1 MTSADRTEVPG
12 RTDQAAPAS
21 EVDRADGAA
30 ALSERPGTRAH
41 NPAQRPAADRVAP
54 DQHAAPEESTGVRSS
69 RRKRRNPLADALTY
83 AVLLVAALL
92 TLGPFALSFMT
103 AFKSP
108 GQFAS
113 EPALTPPNPVTT
125 ENFTRLF
132 GGDYSFIS
140 PIAVTAQVVALIL
153 VGQLAFSIMA
163 AYAFAKLRFAYR
175 DTLFWVYLATLM
187 IPQVVIVIPLY
198 AMMVQSGMRNTFWA
212 LVLPF
217 MFGSPYAV
225 FLLREHFRGIPD
237 DLIDAARIDG
247 AGDWRILWQI
257 VVPLSRGIIATLAI
271 ITVVSHWNNFMWPLI
286 ITTGRDWQVITVAT
300 ANLQSQYNANWTL
313 VMAATT
319 VAMAPLLILFGLFQR
334 TIVNS
339 ISLTGFK

>member
-1 MTSADRTEVPG
+1 MTSVDHSEPATIVARDAPGARNKPQHLRRNLTADVLTYLVLL
-12 RTDQAAPAS
+12 
-21 EVDRADGAA
+21 AA
-30 ALSERPGTRAH
+30 A
-41 NPAQRPAADRVAP
+41 V
-54 DQHAAPEESTGVRSS
+54 
-69 RRKRRNPLADALTY
+69 
-83 AVLLVAALL
+83 L
-92 TLGPFALSFMT
+92 TLAPFALSFMT

-108 GQFAS
+108 QQFAS
-113 EPALTPPNPVTT
+113 DPALNLPNPWTT
-125 ENFTRLF
+125 ENFSRLF
-132 GGDYSFIS
+132 GGDYGFVS
-140 PIAVTAQVVALIL
+140 PIVVTAQVVGVIL

-163 AYAFAKLRFAYR
+163 AYAFAKLRFRGR

-187 IPQVVIVIPLY
+187 IPQVVIVIPLFV
-198 AMMVQSGMRNTFWA
+198 MMTQMGLRNTFWS

-257 VVPLSRGIIATLAI
+257 VAPLSRGIISTLAI

-300 ANLQSQYNANWTL
+300 ANLQSQYNGNWTL

-319 VAMAPLLILFGLFQR
+319 VAMAPLLALFAIFQR
-334 TIVNS
+334 SIVSS

>member
-1 MTSADRTEVPG
+1 MTSAEP
-12 RTDQAAPAS
+12 
-21 EVDRADGAA
+21 RA
-30 ALSERPGTRAH
+30 
-41 NPAQRPAADRVAP
+41 
-54 DQHAAPEESTGVRSS
+54 GVRGRASVS
-69 RRKRRNPLADALTY
+69 KPVADLLTY
-83 AVLLVAALL
+83 LVLIAGALL

-108 GQFAS
+108 QQFAS
-113 EPALTPPNPVTT
+113 ESSLAPPNPVTT
-125 ENFTRLF
+125 ENFSTLF
-132 GGDYSFIS
+132 SGDYSFIS
-140 PIAVTAQVVALIL
+140 PIAVTAQVVVVIL
-153 VGQLAFSIMA
+153 AGQLIFSIMA
-163 AYAFAKLRFAYR
+163 AYAFAKLRFAGR
-175 DTLFWVYLATLM
+175 DALFWLYLATLM

-198 AMMVQSGMRNTFWA
+198 TMMVQTGLRNSFWA

-217 MFGSPYAV
+217 VFGSPYAV
-225 FLLREHFRGIPD
+225 FLLREHFRSIPD

-257 VVPLSRGIIATLAI
+257 VAPMSRGIIATLAI
-271 ITVVSHWNNFMWPLI
+271 ITVVTHWNNFMWPLI

-319 VAMAPLLILFGLFQR
+319 VAMAPLLLIFAIFQR

>member
-1 MTSADRTEVPG
+1 MTSAEPTRVGGRATAVAPGGVPG
-12 RTDQAAPAS
+12 IRS
-21 EVDRADGAA
+21 VGRRR
-30 ALSERPGTRAH
+30 S
-41 NPAQRPAADRVAP
+41 PAADVA
-54 DQHAAPEESTGVRSS
+54 
-69 RRKRRNPLADALTY
+69 TY
-83 AVLLVAALL
+83 LVLLAGALL

-108 GQFAS
+108 QQFAS
-113 EPALTPPNPVTT
+113 EPALTLPKPFTL
-125 ENFTRLF
+125 ENFSTLF
-132 GGDYSFIS
+132 TGSYSFIS
-140 PIAVTAQVVALIL
+140 PIAVTAQMVAVIL
-153 VGQLAFSIMA
+153 VGQLVFSIMA
-163 AYAFAKLRFAYR
+163 AYAFAKLRFRGR
-175 DTLFWVYLATLM
+175 DALFWVYLATLM

-198 AMMVQSGMRNTFWA
+198 VMMVQTGMRNTFWA

-225 FLLREHFRGIPD
+225 FLLREHFRSIPD

-257 VVPLSRGIIATLAI
+257 VVPLSRGIVSTLAI
-271 ITVVSHWNNFMWPLI
+271 ITIVSHWNNFMWPLI

-319 VAMAPLLILFGLFQR
+319 VAMAPLLVLFGIFQR
-334 TIVNS
+334 TIVES

>member
-1 MTSADRTEVPG
+1 MTSAE
-12 RTDQAAPAS
+12 S
-21 EVDRADGAA
+21 RA
-30 ALSERPGTRAH
+30 
-41 NPAQRPAADRVAP
+41 
-54 DQHAAPEESTGVRSS
+54 GVR
-69 RRKRRNPLADALTY
+69 RRASLSKPVADLLTY
-83 AVLLVAALL
+83 LVLITGALL

-108 GQFAS
+108 LQFAS
-113 EPALTPPNPVTT
+113 EPSLNLPNPVTT
-125 ENFTRLF
+125 ENFTTLF
-132 GGDYSFIS
+132 SGDYSFIS
-140 PIAVTAQVVALIL
+140 PIAVTAQVVVVILAGHLI
-153 VGQLAFSIMA
+153 FPIMA
-163 AYAFAKLRFAYR
+163 AYAFAKLRFAGR
-175 DTLFWVYLATLM
+175 DALFWLYLATLM

-198 AMMVQSGMRNTFWA
+198 TMMVQTGLRNSFWA

-217 MFGSPYAV
+217 LFGSPYAV
-225 FLLREHFRGIPD
+225 FLLREHFRSIPD

-247 AGDWRILWQI
+247 AGDWRILWPT
-257 VVPLSRGIIATLAI
+257 VAPTSRGLIATLAI
-271 ITVVSHWNNFMWPLI
+271 ITVVTHWNNFMWPLI

-319 VAMAPLLILFGLFQR
+319 VAMAPLLVIFAIFQR

>member
-1 MTSADRTEVPG
+1 MTS
-12 RTDQAAPAS
+12 
-21 EVDRADGAA
+21 VDPRALPAA
-30 ALSERPGTRAH
+30 AASVATDVRAQK
-41 NPAQRPAADRVAP
+41 P
-54 DQHAAPEESTGVRSS
+54 QHL
-69 RRKRRNPLADALTY
+69 RRNPFGDVLIYLILLASAS
-83 AVLLVAALL
+83 LV
-92 TLGPFALSFMT
+92 LGPFALSFMT

-108 GQFAS
+108 QQFAS
-113 EPALTPPNPVTT
+113 ESSLALPNPWTT
-125 ENFTRLF
+125 ENFARLF
-132 GGDYSFIS
+132 GGDYGFVS
-140 PIAVTAQVVALIL
+140 PIVVTAQVVAVIL
-153 VGQLAFSIMA
+153 VGQLLFSVMA
-163 AYAFAKLRFAYR
+163 AYAFAKLQFRGR
-175 DTLFWVYLATLM
+175 DSLFWVYLATLM
-187 IPQVVIVIPLY
+187 VPQVVIVIPLFV
-198 AMMVQSGMRNTFWA
+198 MMSQLGLRNTFWS

-225 FLLREHFRGIPD
+225 FLLREHFRSIPD

-257 VVPLSRGIIATLAI
+257 VAPLSRGIISTLAI

-300 ANLQSQYNANWTL
+300 ANLQSQYNGNWTL

-319 VAMAPLLILFGLFQR
+319 VAMAPLLVIFAIFQR

>member
-1 MTSADRTEVPG
+1 MTS
-12 RTDQAAPAS
+12 
-21 EVDRADGAA
+21 VDRAAVA
-30 ALSERPGTRAH
+30 
-41 NPAQRPAADRVAP
+41 VAP
-54 DQHAAPEESTGVRSS
+54 TDVPKRP
-69 RRKRRNPLADALTY
+69 RRRRTPLADTITYLVLFAGALI
-83 AVLLVAALL
+83 
-92 TLGPFALSFMT
+92 TLAPFALSFMT
-103 AFKSP
+103 AFKTP
-108 GQFAS
+108 LQFAS
-113 EPALTPPNPVTT
+113 QPALTLPNPVTT

-132 GGDYSFIS
+132 SGDYGFVS
-140 PIAVTAQVVALIL
+140 PVAVTAQVVVVIL
-153 VGQLAFSIMA
+153 VGQLVFSIMA
-163 AYAFAKLRFAYR
+163 AYAFAKLRFAGR

-198 AMMVQSGMRNTFWA
+198 TMMVQIGMRNTFWA

-225 FLLREHFRGIPD
+225 FLLREHFRSIPD

-257 VVPLSRGIIATLAI
+257 VAPLSRGIISTLAI
-271 ITVVSHWNNFMWPLI
+271 ITIVAHWNNFMWPLI
-286 ITTGRDWQVITVAT
+286 ITTGQDWQVITVAT

-319 VAMAPLLILFGLFQR
+319 MAMAPLLVLFAIFQR
-334 TIVNS
+334 TIVES

>member
-1 MTSADRTEVPG
+1 MTSAEPTSAAG
-12 RTDQAAPAS
+12 RT
-21 EVDRADGAA
+21 
-30 ALSERPGTRAH
+30 
-41 NPAQRPAADRVAP
+41 NPAVGAGVP
-54 DQHAAPEESTGVRSS
+54 SVRSAGRRRS
-69 RRKRRNPLADALTY
+69 RIADLVTY
-83 AVLLVAALL
+83 LVLLAGALL

-108 GQFAS
+108 QQFAT
-113 EPALTPPNPVTT
+113 EPALNLPNPITG
-125 ENFTRLF
+125 ENFSRLF
-132 GGDYSFIS
+132 SGSYSFVS
-140 PIAVTAQVVALIL
+140 PIAVTAQMVVVIL
-153 VGQLAFSIMA
+153 VGQLICSIMA
-163 AYAFAKLRFAYR
+163 AYAFAKLRFRGR
-175 DTLFWVYLATLM
+175 DALFWVYLATLM

-198 AMMVQSGMRNTFWA
+198 VMMVQTGLRNTFWA

-225 FLLREHFRGIPD
+225 FLLREHFRAIPD

-257 VVPLSRGIIATLAI
+257 VVPLSRGIVSTLAI

-300 ANLQSQYNANWTL
+300 ANLQSQYNSNWTL

-319 VAMAPLLILFGLFQR
+319 VAMAPLLVLFGIFQR
-334 TIVNS
+334 TIVES

>member
-1 MTSADRTEVPG
+1 MTSADQP
-12 RTDQAAPAS
+12 RTDVGLTAGAPAVPAVAKPAS
-21 EVDRADGAA
+21 SVRA
-30 ALSERPGTRAH
+30 SKTHWRR
-41 NPAQRPAADRVAP
+41 
-54 DQHAAPEESTGVRSS
+54 RS
-69 RRKRRNPLADALTY
+69 PLADALTY
-83 AVLLVAALL
+83 LVLIGAAVL
-92 TLGPFALSFMT
+92 TLAPFALSFMT

-108 GQFAS
+108 QQFAS
-113 EPALTPPNPVTT
+113 EPSLNLPNPLST
-125 ENFTRLF
+125 ENFGRLF

-140 PIAVTAQVVALIL
+140 PIAVTAQVVAVIG
-153 VGQLAFSIMA
+153 VGQLTFSIMA
-163 AYAFAKLRFAYR
+163 AYAFAKLRFSGR
-175 DTLFWVYLATLM
+175 DVLFWVYLATLM

-198 AMMVQSGMRNTFWA
+198 VMMVQTGMRNTFWA

-257 VVPLSRGIIATLAI
+257 VAPLSRGIISTLAI

-319 VAMAPLLILFGLFQR
+319 VAMAPLLVLFAIFQR
-334 TIVNS
+334 TIVDS